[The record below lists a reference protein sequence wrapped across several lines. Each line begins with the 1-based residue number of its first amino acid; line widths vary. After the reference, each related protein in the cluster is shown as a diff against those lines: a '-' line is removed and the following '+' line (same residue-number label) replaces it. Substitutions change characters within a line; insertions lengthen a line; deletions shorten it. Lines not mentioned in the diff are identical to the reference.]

1 MFNSAKL
8 QNRYPRAKI
17 LKVYF
22 DLVFA
27 GVHRCFSSGYRVVST
42 LSGSELTGTRYTRPL
57 SSDNSDDDSD
67 GSVTGP
73 LLPGLHVTGTG
84 LVHTAPQH
92 GQDDF
97 RVGLA
102 HGLVKVRVINTDHRI
117 NEL

>member
-1 MFNSAKL
+1 MSGSKTSEVHS
-8 QNRYPRAKI
+8 I
-17 LKVYF
+17 
-22 DLVFA
+22 LVFA

-57 SSDNSDDDSD
+57 SSDNSDDDSDSDKD

-102 HGLVKVRVINTDHRI
+102 HGLVKVRVIIYIDHLT

>member
-1 MFNSAKL
+1 MSGSKTL
-8 QNRYPRAKI
+8 EVHSI
-17 LKVYF
+17 
-22 DLVFA
+22 LVFA
-27 GVHRCFSSGYRVVST
+27 GVHRCFSSGYQVVST

-73 LLPGLHVTGTG
+73 LLPGLHVTSTAGTG

-102 HGLVKVRVINTDHRI
+102 HGLVKVRVIINTDHLT

>member
-1 MFNSAKL
+1 MMVVA
-8 QNRYPRAKI
+8 NRAVFQQR
-17 LKVYF
+17 
-22 DLVFA
+22 LVL
-27 GVHRCFSSGYRVVST
+27 SS
-42 LSGSELTGTRYTRPL
+42 LSGSWTRPL
-57 SSDNSDDDSD
+57 SSDNSDDSE

-92 GQDDF
+92 GQDYF

-102 HGLVKVRVINTDHRI
+102 HGLVKVRVIINTDHRI

>member
-1 MFNSAKL
+1 MFQRRL
-8 QNRYPRAKI
+8 P
-17 LKVYF
+17 
-22 DLVFA
+22 
-27 GVHRCFSSGYRVVST
+27 SSEQLST

-57 SSDNSDDDSD
+57 SSDNSDGNSA
-67 GSVTGP
+67 TGP
-73 LLPGLHVTGTG
+73 LLPGLHVTSTAGTG

-102 HGLVKVRVINTDHRI
+102 HGLVKVRDIINTNHLT

>member
-1 MFNSAKL
+1 MMVVA
-8 QNRYPRAKI
+8 NRA
-17 LKVYF
+17 
-22 DLVFA
+22 VFQQ
-27 GVHRCFSSGYRVVST
+27 RLVVSS
-42 LSGSELTGTRYTRPL
+42 LSGSWTRPL
-57 SSDNSDDDSD
+57 SSDNSDDNSDDSE

-73 LLPGLHVTGTG
+73 LLPGLHVTSTAGTG

-102 HGLVKVRVINTDHRI
+102 HGLVKVRLINTNHLT